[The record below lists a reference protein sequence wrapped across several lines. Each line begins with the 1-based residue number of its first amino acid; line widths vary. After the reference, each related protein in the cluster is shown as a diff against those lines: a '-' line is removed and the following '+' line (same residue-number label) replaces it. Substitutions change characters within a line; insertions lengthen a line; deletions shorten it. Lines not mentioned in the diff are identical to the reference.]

1 MEERLAYVL
10 EQLFLASSDFDN
22 SLSINEENL
31 EPIIID
37 TLHNGQAQK
46 FEFTVELFWKAVKVF
61 LLEQHGFDIAS
72 PKGVVK
78 KYFELGYV
86 GYDACDRLL
95 RALDIRN
102 SLSHV
107 YKKANFILLHEEIL
121 GFKGFFKIAID
132 GMNTGCR

>member
-10 EQLFLASSDFDN
+10 EQLSLASSDFDKA
-22 SLSINEENL
+22 LEINEEFL
-31 EPIIID
+31 DLTIID
-37 TLHNGQAQK
+37 TVHNGQAQK
-46 FEFTVELFWKAVKVF
+46 FEFTVEQFWKAVKVF
-61 LLEQHGFDIAS
+61 LLEQHGIDIAS

-86 GYDACDRLL
+86 DYDGCDRLI

-107 YKKANFILLHEEIL
+107 YKKETFLALYEEIR
-121 GFKGFFKIAID
+121 GYKGFFAVAIA
-132 GMNTGCR
+132 GMS